1 MTDPENLISKD
12 TYDRLVTEVEDLE
25 GRGRSDIAA
34 QIKTAR
40 EWGDLKENAEY
51 HAAKDAQ
58 GMLER
63 KIHLLRE
70 RIDTAEIAA
79 EGKADGRVGFGSVV
93 KVRDESSGKEQ
104 EYELV
109 SSPDQDLSNGKLS
122 FESPVA
128 QALSGRGEG
137 DTAEVRLPN
146 GTTRRFEVL
155 SIA

>member
-1 MTDPENLISKD
+1 MPEPENLISKN
-12 TYDRLVTEVEDLE
+12 TYDRLVAEVEDLE

-63 KIHLLRE
+63 KITLLRE
-70 RIDTAEIAA
+70 RIDNAA
-79 EGKADGRVGFGSVV
+79 IVEGSGHDGRIGFGSKV
-93 KVRDESSGKEQ
+93 KVRDETSGQEQ

-109 SSPDQDLSNGKLS
+109 SSPDQDLSQGKLS
-122 FESPVA
+122 YESPVA
-128 QALSGRGEG
+128 QALSGNGEG

-146 GTTRRFEVL
+146 GTTRRFAIL